1 MRRSESHL
9 AISQPPLR
17 LRFPSLGLASGVR
30 WASQVLDV
38 SLRACHAL
46 RPRRSLQRLAFSGA
60 FVLASTTRTVS
71 PSASYSLRGS
81 IASQAAQK
89 PVTACTVPC
98 VRLRCVV
105 HLIFPHLLPWVP
117 SQRQHSVRVVG
128 YSLPGEDLHLTRNAK
143 LAWRTRVRVRVRKYI
158 SPENMILFP

>member
-1 MRRSESHL
+1 MRRSESHP
-9 AISQPPLR
+9 AVSRPPLR
-17 LRFPSLGLASGVR
+17 LYLPSLGLASGAR
-30 WASQVLDV
+30 WASQVLVV
-38 SLRACHAL
+38 SLRACNAL
-46 RPRRSLQRLAFSGA
+46 GPRRSFRRLAFYGA
-60 FVLASTTRTVS
+60 FVLASTNRTVS
-71 PSASYSLRGS
+71 PSASLSLRGS

-105 HLIFPHLLPWVP
+105 HLIFRYLLPLVP

-143 LAWRTRVRVRVRKYI
+143 LAWRTRFRYRERV
-158 SPENMILFP
+158 